1 MAQVLR
7 VIGGK
12 WRSTHF
18 TFAKVKA
25 IRPTPERLRET
36 LFNWLQFE
44 IIQAKCLDL
53 FAGSGALGIEALSRG
68 ADFVDF
74 VDNNQKAVAK
84 IHQNL
89 SLLKSDNFKT
99 HNYSALRFIKETTQK
114 YDLIFLDPPFDS
126 KLLNNS
132 IDLIISHGILA
143 DSGLLYL
150 ETNQQQIPAPLSIV
164 KQSKSGQSHGFLA
177 KL

>member
-1 MAQVLR
+1 MAQILR

-12 WRSTHF
+12 WRSYHF

-25 IRPTPERLRET
+25 IRPTPECLRET

-44 IIQAKCLDL
+44 IIGAKCLDL

-68 ADFVDF
+68 AEFVDF

-84 IHQNL
+84 INQNL

-99 HNYSALRFIKETTQK
+99 YNYSALRFIKQTTQK

-126 KLLNNS
+126 TLLNNS
-132 IDLIISHGILA
+132 VDLIISHGILS
-143 DSGLLYL
+143 DNGSLYL
-150 ETNQQQIPAPLSIV
+150 ETNLPKIPASLHIL
-164 KQSKSGQSHGFLA
+164 KESKSGQSQGFLA